1 MATKTEALAE
11 LEQAHGTFRA
21 RIADLPEDAYRE
33 VWLGEWDLARLLAHM
48 SGWFDEMTGG
58 IERVG
63 RGERPTPDGVD
74 YSNADAW
81 NAKFTA
87 TATPGKAALAV
98 FDLRYRAY
106 RDAAAALDDSLFGVN
121 DQGKPKIGNRLLDG
135 AGVHH
140 FAEHQAELEAWLAT
154 RS

>member
-1 MATKTEALAE
+1 MANRAEVLAE
-11 LEQAHGTFRA
+11 LDRAHDVFRA
-21 RIADLPEDAYRE
+21 RIADLPEEAYRE

-48 SGWFDEMTGG
+48 AGWFNEITGG

-63 RGERPTPDGVD
+63 RGERPTPEGVD

-81 NAKFTA
+81 NAKFAA

-98 FDLRYRAY
+98 FDLRFRQY
-106 RDAAAALDDSLFGVN
+106 RDAAAALDESMFGLS

-135 AGVHH
+135 AGIHH
-140 FAEHQAELEAWLAT
+140 FAEHQPELEAWLAT
-154 RS
+154 RA